1 MSRLVKP
8 ITVLVAARADAT
20 RASCARALAM
30 DRRLRI
36 VGHARGAV
44 EAVTVAA
51 KLRPRVVVVERDRGG
66 VLESAVARLKA
77 KCRVIVVDGR
87 ATAPRVVDAL
97 ALGAHGHVALTS
109 VEEWLPRAVRVVD
122 AGQAW
127 IPRRLVATL
136 LRRLLIGASP
146 ARAAR

>member
-1 MSRLVKP
+1 MKP

-20 RASCARALAM
+20 RVSCTRALAT

-44 EAVTVAA
+44 EAVTVAE
-51 KLRPRVVVVERDRGG
+51 KLKPHVVVVERDGDG
-66 VLESAVARLKA
+66 AITGAVKRLRARS
-77 KCRVIVVDGR
+77 RVIVVDGR
-87 ATAPRVVDAL
+87 ATAPRVVEAL

-109 VEEWLPRAVRVVD
+109 VPQWLSRAVRVVD

-136 LRRLLIGASP
+136 LRRLLP
-146 ARAAR
+146 CTFVQ